1 MGHLFVRTL
10 PLRTERQRPHPAEP
24 VLALRAQSACRTGEF
39 VGSAMDMAKV
49 W

>member
-1 MGHLFVRTL
+1 MGHIFVQTL
-10 PLRTERQRPHPAEP
+10 PLRTERPRLHPAEL
-24 VLALRAQSACRTGEF
+24 VLALRAQSACCTGEF